1 MDRNLRKNWESKINE
16 TENYRKNGK
25 VLHTSYYDFP
35 SLENTLQYEE
45 KYYIV
50 FQISKCLLCD
60 IFVN

>member
-1 MDRNLRKNWESKINE
+1 MGRNLRKNWEWKINE
-16 TENYRKNGK
+16 AENYCKNDK

-35 SLENTLQYEE
+35 SLENTLQYDD
-45 KYYIV
+45 KYYIA